1 MKKTLFIC
9 LIAFLS
15 SETYAQTS
23 STKARK
29 KIVPDTS
36 VRRQFYPDTS
46 VRVQMKGIS
55 DTIRDLGPYIA
66 SEEAFVNKKNKNVIE
81 KKLTYLTDSFKNL
94 KAHPVISTQGLS
106 LNQGIMTDQ
115 LNQTVTLFKNDKKS
129 MARAKFTSALN
140 LCVSC
145 HTQSPG
151 KDLPKLFGD
160 KDMRKMKLNAFE
172 RGELFFI
179 TRDYEQAMSSYDEYL
194 MKSKKTDDDEFI
206 YKALERQL
214 VYFIKIRKDFTA
226 GKTHFEK
233 YVALKKFNDKINSE
247 ITQWVKTL
255 SGKSLWDNFN
265 AQAVTEEEMEKFM
278 KGFIADEEEGPIF
291 TVSDSSEV
299 YDLNLSSILL
309 DYYNAHPE
317 TKHGAKI
324 LYWLAILDKR
334 TNDDLFYSLGDYYL
348 LSCMEKYSK
357 DPVAKECYDA
367 YLEDL
372 QLNYTSG
379 DKKKA
384 LPPDVANKIE
394 ALKKQINYTDSE
406 KVDSE

>member
-94 KAHPVISTQGLS
+94 KSHPVISTQGLS

-160 KDMRKMKLNAFE
+160 KDIRKMKLNAFE

-214 VYFIKIRKDFTA
+214 VYFIKIRKDFAA

-233 YVALKKFNDKINSE
+233 YVGLKKFNDKINSE

-265 AQAVTEEEMEKFM
+265 AQSVTEEEMEKFM

-379 DKKKA
+379 DKKKT

-394 ALKKQINYTDSE
+394 ALKKQINYQDSE